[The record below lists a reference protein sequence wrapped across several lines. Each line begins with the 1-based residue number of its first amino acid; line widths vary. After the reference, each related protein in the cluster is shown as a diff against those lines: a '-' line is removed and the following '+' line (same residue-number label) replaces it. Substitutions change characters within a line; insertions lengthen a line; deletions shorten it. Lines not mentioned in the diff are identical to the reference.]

1 MSEIRIAVIGA
12 HALDTDHRNALNA
25 LSDYGRIAVYAMD
38 IEALDQGREAL
49 ARAVD
54 LKAIDAAIIAGSRSE
69 LTEWIAFSLQAG
81 WPVYTPFAAAN
92 TVEDMVAIRRIE
104 QQNPGAI
111 LQFGLNVRHHE
122 SVAAA
127 CAKAETGEYGQ
138 LLTMRGVC
146 GLAGLDE
153 TDSLTLG
160 AAVEMVDLM
169 QIFAGPFQDVT
180 GFADLQ
186 RTADP
191 GTETNVIAGLRTFSG
206 VLANLHASATQWRP
220 TFRLE
225 LGFERGYLWLE
236 GLNCEAYGFGPEAL
250 VHARSD
256 GTGPHHETVDQF
268 RHSNGV
274 KTALDQFLAR
284 IVRPHQRPVSTS
296 QDAFDA
302 LNTIQRI
309 LAADPIYAP
318 IQERQV
324 S

>member
-1 MSEIRIAVIGA
+1 MWARRHDGI
-12 HALDTDHRNALNA
+12 DHRNALNA
-25 LSDYGRIAVYAMD
+25 LSDYGHIAVYAMD

-54 LKAIDAAIIAGSRSE
+54 LKAIDAAIIAGNRGE
-69 LTEWIAFSLQAG
+69 LAEWVAFALQAG
-81 WPVYTPFAAAN
+81 WPVYTPFAAPD
-92 TVEDMVAIRRIE
+92 TVEEMVAIRRVE
-104 QQNPGAI
+104 QQPPGAI
-111 LQFGLNVRHHE
+111 LQFGLNVRHHD

-127 CAKAETGEYGQ
+127 WAKAESGEYGQ
-138 LLTMRGVC
+138 LLTLRGVC
-146 GLAGLDE
+146 GLAGLDDTE
-153 TDSLTLG
+153 RLTFG
-160 AAVEMVDLM
+160 AAVELVDLM
-169 QIFAGPFQDVT
+169 QLFAGPFQDVT
-180 GFADLQ
+180 GVADLQ
-186 RTADP
+186 RTAEP
-191 GTETNVIAGLRTFSG
+191 GTETNIMAGLRTFSG
-206 VLANLHASATQWRP
+206 VLANLHASTTQWRP

-256 GTGPHHETVDQF
+256 GPEPSHETVDQF

-274 KTALDQFLAR
+274 KAALDLFLAR
-284 IVRPHQRPVSTS
+284 IAQPKQGPVSTS

-302 LNTIQRI
+302 LNTVHRI

>member
-12 HALDTDHRNALNA
+12 NALDTDHRNALNA

-38 IEALDQGREAL
+38 IEALDLGREAL

-54 LKAIDAAIIAGSRSE
+54 LKAIDAAIIAGSRDQ
-69 LTEWIAFSLQAG
+69 LAEWIAFALQAG

-92 TVEDMVAIRRIE
+92 TVEDMVAIRRAE
-104 QQNPGAI
+104 QLAPNAI
-111 LQFGLNVRHHE
+111 LQFGLNVRHHD

-127 CAKAETGEYGQ
+127 QAKAESGEYGQ
-138 LLTMRGVC
+138 LLTLRGVC
-146 GLAGLDE
+146 GLAGLEDE
-153 TDSLTLG
+153 QSLAFG
-160 AAVEMVDLM
+160 AAIEMVDVM
-169 QIFAGPFQDVT
+169 QLFAGPFQDVT

-186 RTADP
+186 RTTEP
-191 GTETNVIAGLRTFSG
+191 GTETNIIAGLRTFSG
-206 VLANLHASATQWRP
+206 VLANLHTSATQWRP

-236 GLNCEAYGFGPEAL
+236 GLNSEAYGFGPEAL
-250 VHARSD
+250 VHARTD
-256 GTGPHHETVDQF
+256 GTGVAHETVDQF

-274 KTALDQFLAR
+274 KAALDQFLAR
-284 IVRPHQRPVSTS
+284 IAQSSQGPVSTS

-302 LNTIQRI
+302 LNTVQRI